1 MDHPLFVVVA
11 DLLDHLRAT
20 FSPVSTTSYDIAFE
34 KIRNA
39 PLLILDHLDTAN
51 ATPWA
56 KEKLFQIL
64 DHRYLTPLPT
74 VITTVLPIQD
84 IDPNIRSRLV
94 DFQVCQVAQMFQVPM
109 YSRNPQVSILPERT
123 RKGYPSRRGK

>member
-1 MDHPLFVVVA
+1 
-11 DLLDHLRAT
+11 
-20 FSPVSTTSYDIAFE
+20 
-34 KIRNA
+34 
-39 PLLILDHLDTAN
+39 LILDHLDTAN

-84 IDPNIRSRLV
+84 IDPN
-94 DFQVCQVAQMFQVPM
+94 
-109 YSRNPQVSILPERT
+109 SRNPQVSILPERT